1 MAFKIKDVLIVDATV
16 IIGLLI
22 LLTFQSISSTF
33 IETEASDFMRE
44 WHHAETQYNTTIGLL
59 IGCEILNDDRAAY
72 EYLEGIRYDNSI
84 GVYLAHQEAER
95 PVPNYEFVL
104 SEELENKLKENCVE
118 LFQEW
123 MEQTTYLAELNRW
136 GYDFGYLQQYDD
148 DGNVYNITHRPF
160 EPGKWTEESGYLYSI
175 VSGPFYVNV
184 TNLAM
189 IMPFV
194 FSAGFA
200 SFNVLYARWKGQD
213 EETNMASKWSV
224 GLMGFGFIVLFI
236 GLIVILTGF
245 YEVYMPFIE
254 QGGEYAWKTSDC
266 TNVAP
271 EFITPDMNCEV
282 LELEKE
288 LPFDETRGG
297 PEP

>member
-44 WHHAETQYNTTIGLL
+44 WYHAERQYL
-59 IGCEILNDDRAAY
+59 IMVDLVENCESFNDDFA
-72 EYLEGIRYDNSI
+72 EHDVIF
-84 GVYLAHQEAER
+84 AHQYLPEYTNAE
-95 PVPNYEFVL
+95 FAL
-104 SEELENKLKENCVE
+104 TEELKNKLKENCLELHVE
-118 LFQEW
+118 RMAQEL
-123 MEQTTYLAELNRW
+123 YLLALNDW
-136 GYDFGYLQQYDD
+136 GYNFAYLQQYDD
-148 DGNVYNITHRPF
+148 DGNVYNITNAPF
-160 EPGKWTEESGYLYSI
+160 TYDLLTEESDYLRSI

-184 TNLAM
+184 TNLIM

-194 FSAGFA
+194 FSAAFA

-213 EETNMASKWSV
+213 EETNSASKWSV

-254 QGGEYAWKTSDC
+254 QGAGYTWADC

-288 LPFDETRGG
+288 LPFDETRNV
-297 PEP
+297 P